1 MNNTAISAG
10 LQTIM
15 FCKCKCQHK
24 NVGFMENKYVRKM
37 TFLFSI
43 FFNFPQ
49 SNIASGL

>member
-1 MNNTAISAG
+1 VRRVELKLKKMD
-10 LQTIM
+10 M
-15 FCKCKCQHK
+15 VFCKCQHK

>member
-1 MNNTAISAG
+1 MFRGFVSYENNS
-10 LQTIM
+10 
-15 FCKCKCQHK
+15 CKCQHK